1 MRKILKSKLWFECMT
16 KRFFEKDHFFPLL
29 VFRAKNGSSCEACIM
44 HMCTPLLLEPAW
56 SRESRWIGEEKHF
69 SLLICLWK
77 DFAMEEFEQR
87 ADEAEKRLAAL
98 EAMASVGASSIDV
111 QKYEYQILML
121 KRAYDR
127 HEKQVED
134 LNKVIAQR
142 DAEIAALKAK

>member
-1 MRKILKSKLWFECMT
+1 
-16 KRFFEKDHFFPLL
+16 
-29 VFRAKNGSSCEACIM
+29 
-44 HMCTPLLLEPAW
+44 
-56 SRESRWIGEEKHF
+56 
-69 SLLICLWK
+69 
-77 DFAMEEFEQR
+77 MEEFEQR

-98 EAMASVGASSIDV
+98 EAMASGGASSIDV